1 MRRVL
6 KLQLGYSK
14 VKLQILIYVT
24 LKINSN
30 VIAKVE
36 MFLHQQINHED
47 NDIKTLCEELI

>member
-36 MFLHQQINHED
+36 MCLHQQINHED